1 MISSILSTNCC
12 YKCYNYCYHQVYS
25 ASRDTRTCRLCS
37 WTTLTDPGLGYVDHQ
52 VTNHSTAEGHVTTCS
67 PLIG

>member
-1 MISSILSTNCC
+1 MC
-12 YKCYNYCYHQVYS
+12 YCYHQVYS

-52 VTNHSTAEGHVTTCS
+52 VTNHSRAEGHVTTCS